1 MNVIKVKFIR
11 DGEPKG
17 QAYTYYSEND
27 LELGELVEI
36 SDGKKGCVVEINVPP
51 AEIEKFGDKA
61 KTIKG
66 VWVEPEPQLT
76 VEPENQLA
84 IEEPKAFDNLII
96 IKQLPVIEEH
106 LKALSEE
113 VEQKTQTAMSLI
125 CTEDTV
131 KEIKKVRAE
140 LNKQFTSLEEQRKAV
155 RDAVIKPYN
164 DFQSVYDTFIGNKFK
179 SADVKLKGKIDEVES
194 GLKSEKAK
202 ELLKYFNEYVQSKN
216 IDFLQIADMKI
227 NVTLSESS
235 KSLKSKVAEFVDK
248 VSDDLALIET
258 QEFKAEIFVE
268 YKKTLN
274 CSQAIT
280 AVASRH
286 EAIEK
291 QKKADEEAAI
301 KRKERE
307 EKEKARIAE
316 IERIKAEHET
326 NIPEPIEAPTPITTV
341 KPVRASEPKIELFT
355 LSFKVK
361 GTKEKLKELKEFLA
375 TGGYEY
381 E

>member
-1 MNVIKVKFIR
+1 M
-11 DGEPKG
+11 
-17 QAYTYYSEND
+17 
-27 LELGELVEI
+27 GELVENQI
-36 SDGKKGCVVEINVPP
+36 IVV
-51 AEIEKFGDKA
+51 
-61 KTIKG
+61 
-66 VWVEPEPQLT
+66 
-76 VEPENQLA
+76 
-84 IEEPKAFDNLII
+84 
-96 IKQLPVIEEH
+96 KQLPIIEEH
-106 LKALSEE
+106 LKALS
-113 VEQKTQTAMSLI
+113 VEIEGKVNAAKSLV
-125 CTEDTV
+125 CTEETV
-131 KEIKKVRAE
+131 KDIKATRAN
-140 LNKQFTSLEEQRKAV
+140 LNTQFKELEEQRKLVKTAV
-155 RDAVIKPYN
+155 LEPYEAFEN
-164 DFQSVYDTFIGNKFK
+164 IYKQYVSSKFK
-179 SADVKLKGKIDEVES
+179 SADADLKGKIDEVES
-194 GLKSEKAK
+194 KLKDEKASK
-202 ELLKYFNEYVQSKN
+202 VSSYFEEYAKSKN
-216 IDFLQIADMKI
+216 IEFLQPSDAKI
-227 NVTLSESS
+227 NITLSES
-235 KSLKSKVAEFVDK
+235 LKNLKARVAEFIDR

>member
-1 MNVIKVKFIR
+1 MKM
-11 DGEPKG
+11 
-17 QAYTYYSEND
+17 
-27 LELGELVEI
+27 GELVEKQI
-36 SDGKKGCVVEINVPP
+36 VFVR
-51 AEIEKFGDKA
+51 
-61 KTIKG
+61 
-66 VWVEPEPQLT
+66 
-76 VEPENQLA
+76 
-84 IEEPKAFDNLII
+84 
-96 IKQLPVIEEH
+96 QLPIIEEH
-106 LKALSEE
+106 FKVLSTEIEE
-113 VEQKTQTAMSLI
+113 KVSIAKSLV
-125 CTEDTV
+125 CTEDAV
-131 KEIKKVRAE
+131 KDIKATRAD
-140 LNKQFTSLEEQRKAV
+140 LNKQFRTLEEQRKQVKTAV
-155 RDAVIKPYN
+155 LEPYEAFEN
-164 DFQSVYDTFIGNKFK
+164 IYKQYVSSKFK
-179 SADVKLKGKIDEVES
+179 SADADLKGKIDEVES
-194 GLKSEKAK
+194 KLKDEKAS
-202 ELLKYFNEYVQSKN
+202 EVSAYFEEYAKSKN
-216 IDFLQIADMKI
+216 IEFLQPSDAKI
-227 NVTLSESS
+227 NIRLSD
-235 KSLKSKVAEFVDK
+235 SLVNLKARVAEFIDR

-258 QEFKAEIFVE
+258 QECKAEIFVE

-280 AVASRH
+280 TVASRH

-326 NIPEPIEAPTPITTV
+326 NIPEPIEAPTPITTAR
-341 KPVRASEPKIELFT
+341 PVRASEPKIELFT